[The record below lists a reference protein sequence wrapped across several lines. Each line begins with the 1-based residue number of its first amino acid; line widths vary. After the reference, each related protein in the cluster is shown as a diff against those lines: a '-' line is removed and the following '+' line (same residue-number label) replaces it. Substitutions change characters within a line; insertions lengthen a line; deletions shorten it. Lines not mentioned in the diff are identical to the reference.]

1 MADFMVH
8 FLICNVLICGFIGIL
23 LLMKRIF
30 KNSLSNRMQYNLW
43 FLLMGI
49 LAVPFLPFRLF
60 KAWEIFLWLKNLTS
74 FPVPKAAANINLA
87 SHSNIVGSKNR
98 MEDFTLSVNREAPS
112 III

>member
-49 LAVPFLPFRLF
+49 LAVPFLPSLQGMGNLSMVE
-60 KAWEIFLWLKNLTS
+60 KSNFLS
-74 FPVPKAAANINLA
+74 CAQ
-87 SHSNIVGSKNR
+87 SSS
-98 MEDFTLSVNREAPS
+98 
-112 III
+112 